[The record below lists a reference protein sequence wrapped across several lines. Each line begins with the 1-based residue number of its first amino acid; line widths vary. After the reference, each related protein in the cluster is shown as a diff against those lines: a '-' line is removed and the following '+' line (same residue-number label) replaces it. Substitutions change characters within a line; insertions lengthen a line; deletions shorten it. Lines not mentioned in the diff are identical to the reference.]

1 VSRCNSIGEVDAE
14 NGGDDGSNW
23 KIAIHQID
31 RPDDR
36 RGSDTAGNRAQ
47 NGTNGRATADVLAG
61 SFIRTEPARTRAFLS
76 ILFCK
81 KVFVAA
87 YGN

>member
-1 VSRCNSIGEVDAE
+1 VRQ
-14 NGGDDGSNW
+14 
-23 KIAIHQID
+23 H
-31 RPDDR
+31 R
-36 RGSDTAGNRAQ
+36 RLRQRALQSLRLYAAGNRAQ